1 MFRNPRHAYES
12 GARSATNNRELE
24 SAALFK
30 AARLLEEVRQNWPAD
45 ERLQEALQFNRRLW
59 TFFQGE
65 LAAPEH
71 PLPRAL
77 RVDLLRLSTFVDRR
91 MIEVVASPSPDKLVA
106 LIEINRQIASGL
118 AQRQAGQA
126 VA

>member
-30 AARLLEEVRQNWPAD
+30 AARLLEEVRASWPAED
-45 ERLQEALQFNRRLW
+45 RLEEALAYNRRLW

-65 LAAPEH
+65 LSAPEH

-77 RVDLLRLSTFVDRR
+77 RVDLLRLSSFVDRR
-91 MIEVVASPSPDKLVA
+91 MIEVMANPSPDKLVA
-106 LIEINRQIASGL
+106 LIEINRQIAAGL
-118 AQRQAGQA
+118 SQRTTGQP
-126 VA
+126 VG